1 MIAHLQAVSHVGCFL
16 YCASELTSVFSDFVL
31 LSSSWFTLSLESLK
45 ISVPYE
51 SFKIEAVSH
60 AGCLLYCA
68 SSPAYSVIL
77 FCCLL
82 RGLL

>member
-1 MIAHLQAVSHVGCFL
+1 MIAHLQAVSHVGCFFVL
-16 YCASELTSVFSDFVL
+16 CQFTSVFSDFVL